1 MNQDPILFV
10 YGTLRAGYH
19 NHHLLHK
26 AKPLGLARTLQ
37 PRVMLA
43 KGIPFLHRST
53 HSVDSWGVKE
63 QAPRVWG
70 EVYQLPWEQLRRVDM
85 LEGHPKWYRRM
96 LEPVELEGS
105 TDIGS
110 HSLLYGKI
118 VQETLRTQ
126 GTQLKAWAY
135 FITTDGQPVEV
146 PAHVRGPLADYSE
159 Q

>member
-1 MNQDPILFV
+1 M
-10 YGTLRAGYH
+10 
-19 NHHLLHK
+19 
-26 AKPLGLARTLQ
+26 
-37 PRVMLA
+37 
-43 KGIPFLHRST
+43 
-53 HSVDSWGVKE
+53 
-63 QAPRVWG
+63 WG
-70 EVYQLPWEQLRRVDM
+70 EVYQLTWEQLRRVDM

-105 TDIGS
+105 TD
-110 HSLLYGKI
+110 
-118 VQETLRTQ
+118 VQGTLRTQ